1 MEPFLYASMGLLSSA
16 PIKAKAKLSIAPHL
30 RLVADLVLFVV
41 EHSFGP
47 QGQEGVSPRL
57 NASI

>member
-1 MEPFLYASMGLLSSA
+1 MEPFPHASMGLLSSE
-16 PIKAKAKLSIAPHL
+16 PIKTKTRLSIAPHL

-47 QGQEGVSPRL
+47 QGQEGVSSRL